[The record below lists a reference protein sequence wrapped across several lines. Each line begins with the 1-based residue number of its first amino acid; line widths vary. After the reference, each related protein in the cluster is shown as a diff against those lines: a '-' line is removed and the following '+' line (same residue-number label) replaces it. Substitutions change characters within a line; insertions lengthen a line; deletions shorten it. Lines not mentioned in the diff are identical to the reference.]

1 MDNTALI
8 IIVEILIQ
16 VLLLILMLSIHK
28 TLKLKVR
35 ELERQSMILN
45 ATQEILDEQEK
56 LFCQQEDETNNDEN
70 ERR

>member
-1 MDNTALI
+1 MDNAALI

-35 ELERQSMILN
+35 EPERQSMILN

>member
-1 MDNTALI
+1 MDNVTLIIVVAILMQVLALI
-8 IIVEILIQ
+8 A
-16 VLLLILMLSIHK
+16 MLFTHK
-28 TLKLKVR
+28 ILKLKVR
-35 ELERQSMILN
+35 ELERHSMILN

>member
-1 MDNTALI
+1 MDNAALI

>member
-1 MDNTALI
+1 MDNATLI

-28 TLKLKVR
+28 TLKTKVR
-35 ELERQSMILN
+35 KLERSSMILK
-45 ATQEILDEQEK
+45 AWQGILDEEK
-56 LFCQQEDETNNDEN
+56 LLYQQQDETNDDEN

>member
-1 MDNTALI
+1 MDNAALI

-35 ELERQSMILN
+35 ELERHSMILN

>member
-1 MDNTALI
+1 MDNAALI

-45 ATQEILDEQEK
+45 ATQEILGEQEK

>member
-1 MDNTALI
+1 MDNATLIIVVAILMQVLALI
-8 IIVEILIQ
+8 A
-16 VLLLILMLSIHK
+16 MLFTHK
-28 TLKLKVR
+28 ILKLKVR
-35 ELERQSMILN
+35 ELERHSMILN

>member
-1 MDNTALI
+1 MDNAALI
-8 IIVEILIQ
+8 LIVEILIQ

-28 TLKLKVR
+28 TLKTKVR
-35 ELERQSMILN
+35 KLERSSMILK
-45 ATQEILDEQEK
+45 AWQGILDEEK

>member
-1 MDNTALI
+1 MDNAALI

-16 VLLLILMLSIHK
+16 VILLIPMLSIHK